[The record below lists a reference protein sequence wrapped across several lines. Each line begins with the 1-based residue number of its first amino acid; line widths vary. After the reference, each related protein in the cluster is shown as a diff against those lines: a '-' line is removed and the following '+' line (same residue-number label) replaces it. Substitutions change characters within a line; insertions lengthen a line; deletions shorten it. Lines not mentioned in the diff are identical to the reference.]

1 MLENVF
7 LYSTCKEREERSGR
21 GKKRAEGARKRWV
34 YRNGR
39 EGEKVKIKSMCLKS
53 DNEMTLQYL

>member
-39 EGEKVKIKSMCLKS
+39 EGEKVKEKSNKS
-53 DNEMTLQYL
+53 RGGRQRTI

>member
-21 GKKRAEGARKRWV
+21 GKKRAEGARKRWG

-39 EGEKVKIKSMCLKS
+39 EGEKVKEKSNKS
-53 DNEMTLQYL
+53 RGGRQRTI